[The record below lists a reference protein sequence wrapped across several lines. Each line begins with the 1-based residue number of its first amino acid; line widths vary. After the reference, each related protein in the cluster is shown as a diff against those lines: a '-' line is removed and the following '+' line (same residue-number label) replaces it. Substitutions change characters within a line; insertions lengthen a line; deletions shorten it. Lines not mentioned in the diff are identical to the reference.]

1 MYKINLQ
8 YAILKNF
15 LIFLK
20 DILVPLHTSNRTFEK
35 MIQSMTGFGKSTLQ
49 LEDKKITIEIKSL
62 NNKAIDLNT
71 RIAQVYREKELPLRK
86 LISDTLERGKIDFI
100 LTVENTSESTN
111 STINAP
117 IVQGYI
123 KQMQA
128 ITPNA
133 PQWELL
139 KMAVRMPDALTIPI
153 EEVDE
158 EEFAQIEIHLLE
170 ALKQLQ
176 EFRTT
181 EGAILEKDFVLHI
194 QNIQQ
199 LLQEIEQL
207 DSERLAAIRNRMEKA
222 IEEIKD
228 RVDENRFE
236 QELIFYF
243 EKLDITEEK
252 VRLANHLNYFLT
264 TLNEPQSSGRK
275 LGFIAQEIGREINT
289 LGSKANHAQ
298 MQQIV
303 VLMKN
308 ELEKIKEQVLNIL

>member
-1 MYKINLQ
+1 
-8 YAILKNF
+8 
-15 LIFLK
+15 
-20 DILVPLHTSNRTFEK
+20 
-35 MIQSMTGFGKSTLQ
+35 MIQSMTGFGKSLLQ
-49 LEDKKITIEIKSL
+49 LTHKKVIIEIKSL
-62 NNKAIDLNT
+62 NSKAIDLNT
-71 RIAQVYREKELPLRK
+71 RIAQAYKEKELVLRK
-86 LISDTLERGKIDFI
+86 LISDTLERGKIDFT
-100 LTVENTSESTN
+100 LTIENTSETSSSTL
-111 STINAP
+111 NAP
-117 IVQGYI
+117 IVRGYI
-123 KQMQA
+123 QQMRA
-128 ITPNA
+128 ITPDA
-133 PQWELL
+133 PEVELL
-139 KMAVRMPDALTIPI
+139 KMAVRMPDALTTPV

-158 EEFAQIEIHLLE
+158 QEFAQIEELLVL

-176 EFRTT
+176 EFRRS
-181 EGAILEKDFVLHI
+181 EGAILEKDFVLRI
-194 QNIQQ
+194 KNIQA
-199 LLQEIEQL
+199 LLSQVETL
-207 DSERLAAIRNRMEKA
+207 DIERLAAIRNRMEKA

-236 QELIFYF
+236 QELIFYL

-264 TLNEPQSSGRK
+264 TLEEPESNGRK

>member
-1 MYKINLQ
+1 
-8 YAILKNF
+8 
-15 LIFLK
+15 
-20 DILVPLHTSNRTFEK
+20 
-35 MIQSMTGFGKSTLQ
+35 MTGFGKSLLQ
-49 LEDKKITIEIKSL
+49 LTHKKVIIEIKSL
-62 NNKAIDLNT
+62 NSKAIDLNT
-71 RIAQVYREKELPLRK
+71 RIAQAYKEKELVLRK
-86 LISDTLERGKIDFI
+86 LISDTLERGKIDFT
-100 LTVENTSESTN
+100 LTIENTSETSSSTL
-111 STINAP
+111 NAP
-117 IVQGYI
+117 IVRGYI
-123 KQMQA
+123 QQMQT
-128 ITPNA
+128 ITPDA
-133 PQWELL
+133 PEVELL
-139 KMAVRMPDALTIPI
+139 KMAVRMPDALTTPV

-158 EEFAQIEIHLLE
+158 SEFAQIEEQLVL

-176 EFRTT
+176 DFRRS
-181 EGAILEKDFVLHI
+181 EGAILEKDFVLRI
-194 QNIQQ
+194 KNIQA
-199 LLQEIEQL
+199 LLSQVETL
-207 DSERLAAIRNRMEKA
+207 DIERLAAIRNRMEKA

-236 QELIFYF
+236 QELIFYL

-264 TLNEPQSSGRK
+264 TLEEPQSNGRK

>member
-1 MYKINLQ
+1 
-8 YAILKNF
+8 
-15 LIFLK
+15 
-20 DILVPLHTSNRTFEK
+20 
-35 MIQSMTGFGKSTLQ
+35 MTGFGKSLLQ
-49 LEDKKITIEIKSL
+49 LTHKKVIIEIKSL
-62 NNKAIDLNT
+62 NSKAIDLNT
-71 RIAQVYREKELPLRK
+71 RIAQAYKEKELVLRK
-86 LISDTLERGKIDFI
+86 LISDTLERGKIDFT
-100 LTVENTSESTN
+100 LTIENTSETSSSTL
-111 STINAP
+111 NAP
-117 IVQGYI
+117 IVRGYI
-123 KQMQA
+123 QQMQA
-128 ITPNA
+128 ITPDA
-133 PQWELL
+133 PEVELL
-139 KMAVRMPDALTIPI
+139 KMAVRMPDALTTPV

-158 EEFAQIEIHLLE
+158 QEFTQIEEQLVL

-176 EFRTT
+176 DFRRS
-181 EGAILEKDFVLHI
+181 EGAILEKDFVLRI
-194 QNIQQ
+194 KNIQA
-199 LLQEIEQL
+199 LLSQVETL
-207 DSERLAAIRNRMEKA
+207 DIERLAAIRNRMEKA

-236 QELIFYF
+236 QELIFYL

-264 TLNEPQSSGRK
+264 TLEEPQSNGRK

>member
-1 MYKINLQ
+1 
-8 YAILKNF
+8 
-15 LIFLK
+15 
-20 DILVPLHTSNRTFEK
+20 
-35 MIQSMTGFGKSTLQ
+35 MIQSMTGFGKILLQ
-49 LEDKKITIEIKSL
+49 LAGKKIIIDIKSL
-62 NNKAIDLNT
+62 NSKAIDLNT
-71 RIAQVYREKELPLRK
+71 RIAQAYKEKELILRK
-86 LISDTLERGKIDFI
+86 LISDTLERGKIDFT
-100 LTVENTSESTN
+100 LTVENTSASST
-111 STINAP
+111 STLNAP
-117 IVQGYI
+117 VIRGYI
-123 KQMQA
+123 EQMRA
-128 ITPNA
+128 ISPNG
-133 PQWELL
+133 PDVEFL
-139 KMAVRMPDALTIPI
+139 KMAVRMPDALTTPV

-158 EEFAQIEIHLLE
+158 REFAQIEEQLAL

-176 EFRTT
+176 AFRSS
-181 EGAILEKDFVLHI
+181 EGAILQKDFELRI
-194 QNIQQ
+194 RNIQQ
-199 LLQEIEQL
+199 LLTQVETL
-207 DSERLAAIRNRMEKA
+207 DIERLAAIRNRMEKA

-236 QELIFYF
+236 QELIFYL

-264 TLNEPQSSGRK
+264 TLEEPQSNGRK

>member
-1 MYKINLQ
+1 
-8 YAILKNF
+8 
-15 LIFLK
+15 
-20 DILVPLHTSNRTFEK
+20 
-35 MIQSMTGFGKSTLQ
+35 MTGFGKSLLQ
-49 LEDKKITIEIKSL
+49 LTHKKVIIEIKSL
-62 NNKAIDLNT
+62 NSKAIDLNT
-71 RIAQVYREKELPLRK
+71 RIAQAYKEKELVLRK
-86 LISDTLERGKIDFI
+86 LISDTLERGKIDFS
-100 LTVENTSESTN
+100 LTIENTSETSSSTL
-111 STINAP
+111 NAP
-117 IVQGYI
+117 IVRGYI
-123 KQMQA
+123 QQMQA
-128 ITPNA
+128 ITPDA
-133 PQWELL
+133 PEVELL
-139 KMAVRMPDALTIPI
+139 KMAVRMPDALTTPV

-158 EEFAQIEIHLLE
+158 SEFAQIEELLVV

-176 EFRTT
+176 DFRRS
-181 EGAILEKDFVLHI
+181 EGAILEKDFVLRI
-194 QNIQQ
+194 KNIQA
-199 LLQEIEQL
+199 LLSQVETL
-207 DSERLAAIRNRMEKA
+207 DIERLASIRHRMEKA

-236 QELIFYF
+236 QELIFYL

-264 TLNEPQSSGRK
+264 TLEEPESNGRK

>member
-1 MYKINLQ
+1 
-8 YAILKNF
+8 
-15 LIFLK
+15 
-20 DILVPLHTSNRTFEK
+20 
-35 MIQSMTGFGKSTLQ
+35 MTGFGKSLLQ
-49 LEDKKITIEIKSL
+49 LTHKKVIIEIKSL
-62 NNKAIDLNT
+62 NSKAIDLNT
-71 RIAQVYREKELPLRK
+71 RIAQAYKEKELVLRK
-86 LISDTLERGKIDFI
+86 LISDTLERGKIDFT
-100 LTVENTSESTN
+100 LTIENTSETSSSTL
-111 STINAP
+111 NAP
-117 IVQGYI
+117 IVRGYI
-123 KQMQA
+123 QQMQA
-128 ITPNA
+128 ITPGA
-133 PQWELL
+133 PEVELL
-139 KMAVRMPDALTIPI
+139 KMAVRMPDALTTPV

-158 EEFAQIEIHLLE
+158 SEFAQIEELLVL

-176 EFRTT
+176 DFRRS
-181 EGAILEKDFVLHI
+181 EGAILEKDFVLRI
-194 QNIQQ
+194 ENIQA
-199 LLQEIEQL
+199 LLSQVETL
-207 DSERLAAIRNRMEKA
+207 DIERLAAIRNRMEKA

-236 QELIFYF
+236 QELIFYL

-264 TLNEPQSSGRK
+264 TLEEPQSNGRK

>member
-1 MYKINLQ
+1 
-8 YAILKNF
+8 
-15 LIFLK
+15 
-20 DILVPLHTSNRTFEK
+20 
-35 MIQSMTGFGKSTLQ
+35 MTGFGKSLLQ
-49 LEDKKITIEIKSL
+49 LTHKKVIIEIKSL
-62 NNKAIDLNT
+62 NSKAIDLNT
-71 RIAQVYREKELPLRK
+71 RIAQAYKEKELVLRK
-86 LISDTLERGKIDFI
+86 LISDTLERGKIDFS
-100 LTVENTSESTN
+100 LTIENTSETSSSTL
-111 STINAP
+111 NAP
-117 IVQGYI
+117 IVRGYI
-123 KQMQA
+123 QQMQA
-128 ITPNA
+128 ITPDA
-133 PQWELL
+133 PEVELL
-139 KMAVRMPDALTIPI
+139 KMAVRMPDALTTPV

-158 EEFAQIEIHLLE
+158 SEFAQIEELLVV

-176 EFRTT
+176 DFRRS
-181 EGAILEKDFVLHI
+181 EGAILEKDFVLRI
-194 QNIQQ
+194 KNIQA
-199 LLQEIEQL
+199 LLSQVETL
-207 DSERLAAIRNRMEKA
+207 DIERLAAIRNRMEKA

-236 QELIFYF
+236 QELIFYL

-264 TLNEPQSSGRK
+264 TLEEPQSNGRK

>member
-1 MYKINLQ
+1 
-8 YAILKNF
+8 
-15 LIFLK
+15 
-20 DILVPLHTSNRTFEK
+20 
-35 MIQSMTGFGKSTLQ
+35 MTGFGKSLLQ
-49 LEDKKITIEIKSL
+49 LTHKKVIIEIKSL
-62 NNKAIDLNT
+62 NSKAIDLNT
-71 RIAQVYREKELPLRK
+71 RIAQAYKEKELVLRK
-86 LISDTLERGKIDFI
+86 LISDTLERGKIDFS
-100 LTVENTSESTN
+100 LTIENTSETSSSTL
-111 STINAP
+111 NAP
-117 IVQGYI
+117 IVRGYI
-123 KQMQA
+123 QQMQA
-128 ITPNA
+128 ITPDA
-133 PQWELL
+133 PEVELL
-139 KMAVRMPDALTIPI
+139 KMAVRMPDALTTPV

-158 EEFAQIEIHLLE
+158 SEFAQIEELLVV

-176 EFRTT
+176 DFRRS
-181 EGAILEKDFVLHI
+181 EGAILEKDFVLRI
-194 QNIQQ
+194 KNIQA
-199 LLQEIEQL
+199 LLSQVETL
-207 DSERLAAIRNRMEKA
+207 DIERLASIRNRMEKA

-236 QELIFYF
+236 QELIFYL

-264 TLNEPQSSGRK
+264 TLEEPQSNGRK

>member
-1 MYKINLQ
+1 
-8 YAILKNF
+8 
-15 LIFLK
+15 
-20 DILVPLHTSNRTFEK
+20 
-35 MIQSMTGFGKSTLQ
+35 MTGFGKSLLQ
-49 LEDKKITIEIKSL
+49 LTHKKVIIEIKSL
-62 NNKAIDLNT
+62 NSKAIDLNT
-71 RIAQVYREKELPLRK
+71 RIAQAYKEKELVLRK
-86 LISDTLERGKIDFI
+86 LISDTLERGKIDFT
-100 LTVENTSESTN
+100 LTIENTSETSSSTL
-111 STINAP
+111 NAP
-117 IVQGYI
+117 IVRGYI
-123 KQMQA
+123 QQMQA
-128 ITPNA
+128 ITPDA
-133 PQWELL
+133 PEVELL
-139 KMAVRMPDALTIPI
+139 KMAVRMPDALTTPV

-158 EEFAQIEIHLLE
+158 SEFAQIEELLVL

-176 EFRTT
+176 DFRRN
-181 EGAILEKDFVLHI
+181 EGAILEKDFVLRI
-194 QNIQQ
+194 KNIQA
-199 LLQEIEQL
+199 LLSQVETL
-207 DSERLAAIRNRMEKA
+207 DIERLAAIRNRMEKA

-236 QELIFYF
+236 QELIFYL

-264 TLNEPQSSGRK
+264 TLEEPQSNGRK

>member
-1 MYKINLQ
+1 
-8 YAILKNF
+8 
-15 LIFLK
+15 
-20 DILVPLHTSNRTFEK
+20 
-35 MIQSMTGFGKSTLQ
+35 MTGFGKSLLQ
-49 LEDKKITIEIKSL
+49 LTHKKVIIEIKSL
-62 NNKAIDLNT
+62 NSKAIDLNT
-71 RIAQVYREKELPLRK
+71 RIAQAYKEKELVLRK
-86 LISDTLERGKIDFI
+86 LISDTLERGKIDFT
-100 LTVENTSESTN
+100 LTIENTSETSSSTL
-111 STINAP
+111 NAP
-117 IVQGYI
+117 IVRGYI
-123 KQMQA
+123 QQMRA
-128 ITPNA
+128 ITPDA
-133 PQWELL
+133 PEVELL
-139 KMAVRMPDALTIPI
+139 KMAVRMPDALTTPV

-158 EEFAQIEIHLLE
+158 SEFAQIEEQLVL

-176 EFRTT
+176 DFRRS
-181 EGAILEKDFVLHI
+181 EGAILEKDFVLRI
-194 QNIQQ
+194 KNIQA
-199 LLQEIEQL
+199 LLSQVETL
-207 DSERLAAIRNRMEKA
+207 DIERLAAIRNRMEKA

-236 QELIFYF
+236 QELIFYL

-264 TLNEPQSSGRK
+264 TLEEPQSNGRK

>member
-1 MYKINLQ
+1 
-8 YAILKNF
+8 
-15 LIFLK
+15 
-20 DILVPLHTSNRTFEK
+20 
-35 MIQSMTGFGKSTLQ
+35 MTGFGKSLLQ
-49 LEDKKITIEIKSL
+49 LTHKKVIIEIKSL
-62 NNKAIDLNT
+62 NSKAIDLNT
-71 RIAQVYREKELPLRK
+71 RIAQAYKEKELVLRK
-86 LISDTLERGKIDFI
+86 LISDTLERGKIDFT
-100 LTVENTSESTN
+100 LTIENTSETSSSTL
-111 STINAP
+111 NAP
-117 IVQGYI
+117 IIRGYI
-123 KQMQA
+123 QQMQA
-128 ITPNA
+128 ITPDA
-133 PQWELL
+133 PEVELL
-139 KMAVRMPDALTIPI
+139 KMAVRMPDALTTPV

-158 EEFAQIEIHLLE
+158 SEFAQIAEQLVV

-176 EFRTT
+176 DFRRS
-181 EGAILEKDFVLHI
+181 EGAILEKDFVLRI
-194 QNIQQ
+194 KNIQA
-199 LLQEIEQL
+199 LLSQVETL
-207 DSERLAAIRNRMEKA
+207 DIERLAAIRNRMEKA

-236 QELIFYF
+236 QELIFYL

-264 TLNEPQSSGRK
+264 TLEEPQSNGRK

>member
-1 MYKINLQ
+1 
-8 YAILKNF
+8 
-15 LIFLK
+15 
-20 DILVPLHTSNRTFEK
+20 
-35 MIQSMTGFGKSTLQ
+35 MTGFGKSLLQ
-49 LEDKKITIEIKSL
+49 LTHKKVIIEIKSL
-62 NNKAIDLNT
+62 NSKAIDLNT
-71 RIAQVYREKELPLRK
+71 RIAQAYKEKELVLRK
-86 LISDTLERGKIDFI
+86 LISDTLERGKIDFT
-100 LTVENTSESTN
+100 LTIENTSETSSSTLN
-111 STINAP
+111 SP
-117 IVQGYI
+117 IVRGYI
-123 KQMQA
+123 QQMQA
-128 ITPNA
+128 ITPDA
-133 PQWELL
+133 PEVELL
-139 KMAVRMPDALTIPI
+139 KMAVRMPDALTTPV

-158 EEFAQIEIHLLE
+158 SEFAQIEELLVL

-176 EFRTT
+176 DFRRS
-181 EGAILEKDFVLHI
+181 EGAILEKDFVLRI
-194 QNIQQ
+194 KNIQA
-199 LLQEIEQL
+199 LLSQVETL
-207 DSERLAAIRNRMEKA
+207 DIERLAAIRNRMEKA

-236 QELIFYF
+236 QELIFYL

-264 TLNEPQSSGRK
+264 TLEEPQSNGRK